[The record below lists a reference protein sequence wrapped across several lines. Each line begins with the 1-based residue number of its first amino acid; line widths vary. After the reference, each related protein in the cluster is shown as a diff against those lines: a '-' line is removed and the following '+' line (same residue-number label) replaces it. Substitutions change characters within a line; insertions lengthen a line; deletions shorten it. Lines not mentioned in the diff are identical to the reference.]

1 MAKYLFRLLHPK
13 VCTEPSRQLGRFV
26 TFGRRDA
33 AAERTGMYSRRVT
46 KRPNCLEGV
55 PNGWDR
61 TTRLSGHSEHL
72 FRWFAVSLLLV
83 VTTVCAAPAPA
94 RQAELRDLL
103 LQDCGS
109 CHGMTLK
116 GGLGP
121 PLTPEALAGKSP
133 ELLRRTIVE
142 GRPGTPM
149 PPWGG
154 LLSDADID
162 WLVKILLNGEAT
174 P

>member
-1 MAKYLFRLLHPK
+1 MAKGSVAF
-13 VCTEPSRQLGRFV
+13 
-26 TFGRRDA
+26 
-33 AAERTGMYSRRVT
+33 
-46 KRPNCLEGV
+46 
-55 PNGWDR
+55 
-61 TTRLSGHSEHL
+61 
-72 FRWFAVSLLLV
+72 LLLLA
-83 VTTVCAAPAPA
+83 TTIVNASPTPA

-121 PLTPEALAGKSP
+121 ALTPEALAGKSP
-133 ELLRRTIVE
+133 QALRQTIVE

-154 LLSDADID
+154 LLSDEDID
-162 WLVKILLNGEAT
+162 WLVKILINGEAT

>member
-1 MAKYLFRLLHPK
+1 MARGWLIGVLL
-13 VCTEPSRQLGRFV
+13 CS
-26 TFGRRDA
+26 A
-33 AAERTGMYSRRVT
+33 ALAQ
-46 KRPNCLEGV
+46 
-55 PNGWDR
+55 
-61 TTRLSGHSEHL
+61 
-72 FRWFAVSLLLV
+72 
-83 VTTVCAAPAPA
+83 AAGPTPE

-121 PLTPEALAGKSP
+121 ALTRQALQGKSR
-133 ELLRRTIVE
+133 ERLRLAIRD

-149 PPWGG
+149 PPWKT
-154 LLSDADID
+154 LLQPAEID
-162 WLVKILLNGEAT
+162 WLVDQLLQGAA